1 MIKNLTFSDGVSTS
15 FKLAINQIWAIVGAW
30 ILWILTIWI
39 PYINVGTTIGLIR
52 LQIQLGR
59 GESIN
64 SADIFDADNRAAMGN
79 IFLVW
84 SFMTTGVII
93 GLIFFVIPGFVL
105 FYAWFLSTMLVLDKK
120 LGPVDALV
128 KSYELTYGHKWTIF
142 FIVAIIQLVVGAFSL
157 LFDTQIWD
165 IYQYG
170 YGNDPLLFWFLNI
183 GYIIINILGAAW
195 MMTSYGYIYSVL
207 SGSKKSKK

>member
-93 GLIFFVIPGFVL
+93 GFIFFCFR
-105 FYAWFLSTMLVLDKK
+105 
-120 LGPVDALV
+120 
-128 KSYELTYGHKWTIF
+128 
-142 FIVAIIQLVVGAFSL
+142 
-157 LFDTQIWD
+157 
-165 IYQYG
+165 
-170 YGNDPLLFWFLNI
+170 
-183 GYIIINILGAAW
+183 
-195 MMTSYGYIYSVL
+195 
-207 SGSKKSKK
+207 